1 MKIINWLK
9 NLFDASDI
17 LDIIM
22 GPLTIRITVAFG
34 CFMLLMLLA
43 FFCFMLFICNYNRDM
58 VVARD
63 IQTRKNSA
71 NTTSWKVI
79 LTFNFTQCR
88 TNVMKFR
95 LNWYSFIILVKYY
108 IYQILCRS
116 SSEAILTKTTW
127 WRTTASIAQRYLN

>member
-1 MKIINWLK
+1 MQFNECILLIIQIIYELK
-9 NLFDASDI
+9 NRFNDYDI

-71 NTTSWKVI
+71 NATSWKVL

-88 TNVMKFR
+88 NNVKVK
-95 LNWYSFIILVKYY
+95 LNQCLFIILIEYY
-108 IYQILCRS
+108 IYQILCWS
-116 SSEAILTKTTW
+116 SSEAILTETTW
-127 WRTTASIAQRYLN
+127 

>member
-1 MKIINWLK
+1 MINTTWKLHFNECILLIVQIIYGLK
-9 NLFDASDI
+9 NRFYDYGI

-71 NTTSWKVI
+71 NATSWKVL

-88 TNVMKFR
+88 NNVMKYVKSMLVYYLDR
-95 LNWYSFIILVKYY
+95 ILYLPDSLLII
-108 IYQILCRS
+108 
-116 SSEAILTKTTW
+116 
-127 WRTTASIAQRYLN
+127 